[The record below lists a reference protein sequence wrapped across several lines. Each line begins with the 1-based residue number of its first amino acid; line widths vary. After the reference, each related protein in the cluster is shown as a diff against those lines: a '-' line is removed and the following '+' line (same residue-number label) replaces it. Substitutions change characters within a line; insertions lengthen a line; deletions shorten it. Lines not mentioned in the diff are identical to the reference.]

1 MEPDAVG
8 DQPQTLQQL
17 LTDGLQAVVF
27 GNGLLIVVILTV
39 FLLTVLLSRTLKGG
53 SL

>member
-17 LTDGLQAVVF
+17 LAEALQAVVF

-39 FLLTVLLSRTLKGG
+39 FVLAVVLSRMLKGG